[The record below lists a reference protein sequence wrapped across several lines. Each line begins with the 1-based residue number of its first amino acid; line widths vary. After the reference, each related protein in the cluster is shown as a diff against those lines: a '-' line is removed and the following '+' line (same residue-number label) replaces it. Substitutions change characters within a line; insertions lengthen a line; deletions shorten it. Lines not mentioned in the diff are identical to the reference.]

1 MTLLRF
7 DLNYLKCISNHS
19 NDFDSFEIIPMH
31 IQKRPRGDYVRYVLG
46 DFWWKVFRWLVKID
60 HQNHHNETLGVK
72 NALKCFTRKITKGY
86 LRKLHKITITSDSIK
101 IIFGLNWIPRKF
113 WFSNFFDF
121 QAEIVIFEWKSQKFK
136 QGWILGFLRIHPIY
150 RYYFSNYIG
159 WTRKNPRIH
168 AV

>member
-1 MTLLRF
+1 MTGQ
-7 DLNYLKCISNHS
+7 NW
-19 NDFDSFEIIPMH
+19 P
-31 IQKRPRGDYVRYVLG
+31 
-46 DFWWKVFRWLVKID
+46 
-60 HQNHHNETLGVK
+60 QNHHNETLGVK

-136 QGWILGFLRIHPIY
+136 QLSDFCEFTLYTGIIFQII
-150 RYYFSNYIG
+150 
-159 WTRKNPRIH
+159 
-168 AV
+168 